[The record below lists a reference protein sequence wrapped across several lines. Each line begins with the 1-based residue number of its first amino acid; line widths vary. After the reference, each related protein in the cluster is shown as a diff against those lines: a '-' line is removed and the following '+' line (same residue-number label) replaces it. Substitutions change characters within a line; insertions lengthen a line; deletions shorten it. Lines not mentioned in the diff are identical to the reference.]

1 MAMID
6 AYKIG
11 VELVLGGD
19 LASGIEALIPG
30 LTRLDG
36 GLVQANA
43 TAKALAAALGS
54 VAATAPGVG
63 RVAEAMERLTV
74 AMAAVNQAGHGLMAV
89 AVPPGITGGLEAPA
103 VRAAGGQGAV
113 QARNTAGSTR
123 PPRPDLGEVVPASAP
138 ADVRDRAATSDRLPQ
153 QAAAAQAL
161 AQAVQVATSD
171 SAVGGTPETGSAPHG
186 AVEGPGTVP
195 VATALPAYAQDAL
208 RTDPGEV
215 TAPSLAGPAPL
226 GLALTGTD
234 TPTVLPAQPA
244 AAEGRTPMA
253 PASVPTRLAPELGQG
268 GAAPVQTVRAAK
280 TSRAGPGHGARDS
293 FGQIRDDVLPRVD
306 GGARRPDADGPARRP
321 RPAEGDRPL
330 PPMTPIPA
338 VAPLPVRLRVSAMTQ
353 AAANPAAPTK
363 PTGTGWKALTE
374 SLGEI
379 LQGPG
384 AASGKAATA
393 TEPGPAMTAFPER
406 LRRDAADP
414 LARRMSSPGPRE
426 ARANARPH
434 AAAST
439 ARIPGDD
446 ALSNLR
452 SYHPQGGQ
460 SGPVIQ
466 HVTYVQLDERTIA
479 RAVTRQQLRMMGG
492 QVSGTLRPD
501 PSISPQYGAH
511 LLEM

>member
-103 VRAAGGQGAV
+103 MRAAGGQGALP
-113 QARNTAGSTR
+113 ARNTAGSTR
-123 PPRPDLGEVVPASAP
+123 PPRPDLGEVVPVSAP

-171 SAVGGTPETGSAPHG
+171 TAVGGTPEAGSAPHG
-186 AVEGPGTVP
+186 TVQGPATVP

-215 TAPSLAGPAPL
+215 TAPSLAGPTPL
-226 GLALTGTD
+226 GLAPTGMD
-234 TPTVLPAQPA
+234 VASVVPAPPA

-253 PASVPTRLAPELGQG
+253 PASVPTRLAPGLGQG

-280 TSRAGPGHGARDS
+280 TAPAEPGRGARDS
-293 FGQIRDDVLPRVD
+293 FGQVRDDVLPRVD
-306 GGARRPDADGPARRP
+306 GGVRRPDAGPARRA
-321 RPAEGDRPL
+321 RPAEGDPPL
-330 PPMTPIPA
+330 LPMTMAPIPA
-338 VAPLPVRLRVSAMTQ
+338 VAAPLPVRQRGSAMTQ
-353 AAANPAAPTK
+353 AAPNPAAPTK
-363 PTGTGWKALTE
+363 PTDTGWMAL
-374 SLGEI
+374 LGKI

-384 AASGKAATA
+384 TASGKAITA
-393 TEPGPAMTAFPER
+393 TEPGPAMTAFPEG
-406 LRRDAADP
+406 LRRDAAGP
-414 LARRMSSPGPRE
+414 LARRMLSPGPRE
-426 ARANARPH
+426 ALANDRPH
-434 AAAST
+434 AAASA
-439 ARIPGDD
+439 ARIPGND

-452 SYHPQGGQ
+452 SYHPQGAQG
-460 SGPVIQ
+460 GPVIQ
-466 HVTYVQLDERTIA
+466 QVTYVQLDERTIA